1 MVLIFALLC
10 GVDTSYAQVG
20 PLTGRQDGA
29 TSIAQAEETAS
40 RLLRAVDLKFES
52 GQRTIHPSALPA
64 LHAVAEV
71 LDRFPRLRLEI
82 AGHTDASGSAAAN
95 RRVSEERA
103 EAVRTYLVARY
114 GIDPDRLVTVG
125 YGETMPIASNAT
137 ASGRALN
144 RRVEFRVLRENARA
158 AAGQGTVDPD
168 SIRAAID
175 REVADAVA
183 AALGQADTARLAET
197 EQELQARLDSLE
209 RRLAGETGLAAGT
222 ERDTSG
228 ILTGDRTSGDPTFG
242 DPMPGGPLLTDPSD
256 RRTGLLPFAGLY
268 LREDLPIVLGVRGD
282 FATTLIGTPRFQP
295 ELAFAFRPGDG
306 ATLFGANIIY
316 PIRLGFRRDIVP
328 MFGGGIGFHDLD
340 GFESVLNLLIG
351 AEHQTGFGILFA
363 ELIAEDFFDYTR
375 VAVGFRQEF

>member
-1 MVLIFALLC
+1 MLALVC
-10 GVDTSYAQVG
+10 GVELSYGQVE
-20 PLTGRQDGA
+20 PLTARHDGA
-29 TSIAQAEETAS
+29 TSVERAEDAAS

-52 GQRTIHPSALPA
+52 GQRTIHPSSLPA

-71 LDRFPRLRLEI
+71 LERFPRLRLEI
-82 AGHTDASGSAAAN
+82 AGHTDAYGSAAAN

-144 RRVEFRVLRENARA
+144 RRVEFRVLREDARA
-158 AAGQGTVDPD
+158 AAARGALDPD

-183 AALGQADTARLAET
+183 EALGRADTAQLAEA
-197 EQELQARLDSLE
+197 ERELQARLDSLE
-209 RRLAGETGLAAGT
+209 RRLAEERGLAAGA

-228 ILTGDRTSGDPTFG
+228 ILTGDPSSGERIA
-242 DPMPGGPLLTDPSD
+242 GGPLLTDPAD

-295 ELAFAFRPGDG
+295 ELAFAFRPDDR
-306 ATLFGANIIY
+306 ATLFGANVVY
-316 PIRLGFRRDIVP
+316 PIRLDFRPAIVP
-328 MFGGGIGFHDLD
+328 MLGGGIGFHDLD

-351 AEHQTGFGILFA
+351 AEYQTTFGIFFA
-363 ELIAEDFFDYTR
+363 ELITQDFFDYTR